1 MTSEEIIKQ
10 RMNAYNLSL
19 LMESE
24 RAYDDPISILN
35 LLSIAGFKLVS
46 LSEDDFDEEGV
57 SIVSKAYMYAVVE
70 NIESSHYNSESF
82 QQDQSDTSQQDS
94 DDVNFDDYIDENIYE
109 TEDDFDEEDF
119 E

>member
-10 RMNAYNLSL
+10 RINAYNLSL

-35 LLSIAGFKLVS
+35 LLAIAGFKLVS
-46 LSEDDFDEEGV
+46 LSEQDFDEEGV

-70 NIESSHYNSESF
+70 NIESSHYNTETF
-82 QQDQSDTSQQDS
+82 QQDQADSIQQDHE
-94 DDVNFDDYIDENIYE
+94 DVNFDDYI
-109 TEDDFDEEDF
+109 EDDLDEEDF

>member
-10 RMNAYNLSL
+10 RINAYNLSL

-35 LLSIAGFKLVS
+35 LLAIAGFKLVS
-46 LSEDDFDEEGV
+46 LSEQDFDEEGV

-70 NIESSHYNSESF
+70 NIESSHYNAESF
-82 QQDQSDTSQQDS
+82 QQDQADSIQQDHE
-94 DDVNFDDYIDENIYE
+94 DINFDDYI
-109 TEDDFDEEDF
+109 EDDLDEEDF

>member
-10 RMNAYNLSL
+10 RINAYNLSL

-35 LLSIAGFKLVS
+35 LLAIAGFKLVS
-46 LSEDDFDEEGV
+46 LSEQDFDEEGV

-70 NIESSHYNSESF
+70 NIESSHYNTESF
-82 QQDQSDTSQQDS
+82 QQDQADSIQQDHE
-94 DDVNFDDYIDENIYE
+94 DVNFDDYI
-109 TEDDFDEEDF
+109 EDDLDEEDF

>member
-10 RMNAYNLSL
+10 RINAYNLSL

-35 LLSIAGFKLVS
+35 LLAIAGFKFVS
-46 LSEDDFDEEGV
+46 LSEQDFDEEGV

-70 NIESSHYNSESF
+70 NIESSHYNTETF
-82 QQDQSDTSQQDS
+82 QQDQADSIQQDHE
-94 DDVNFDDYIDENIYE
+94 DVNFDDYI
-109 TEDDFDEEDF
+109 EDDLDEEDF

>member
-10 RMNAYNLSL
+10 RINAYNLSL

-35 LLSIAGFKLVS
+35 LLAIAGFKLVS
-46 LSEDDFDEEGV
+46 LSEQDFDEEGV

-70 NIESSHYNSESF
+70 NIESSHYNNESF
-82 QQDQSDTSQQDS
+82 QQDQADSIQQDHE
-94 DDVNFDDYIDENIYE
+94 DVNFDDYIQ
-109 TEDDFDEEDF
+109 DDLDEEDF
-119 E
+119 D

>member
-10 RMNAYNLSL
+10 RINAYNLSL

-35 LLSIAGFKLVS
+35 LLAIAGFKLVS
-46 LSEDDFDEEGV
+46 LSEQDFDEEGV

-70 NIESSHYNSESF
+70 NIESSHYNAESF
-82 QQDQSDTSQQDS
+82 QQDQADSIQQDHE
-94 DDVNFDDYIDENIYE
+94 DVNFDDYI
-109 TEDDFDEEDF
+109 EDDLDEEDF